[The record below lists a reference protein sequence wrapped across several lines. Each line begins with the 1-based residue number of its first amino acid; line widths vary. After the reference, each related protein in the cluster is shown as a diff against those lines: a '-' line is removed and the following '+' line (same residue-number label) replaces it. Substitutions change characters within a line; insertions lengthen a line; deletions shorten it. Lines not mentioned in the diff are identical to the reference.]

1 MNETYRI
8 DRYVAAK
15 KRYMKSLAETE
26 KLKREMYKAVHL
38 LLGHGPNNTNLT
50 QFQLNFIN
58 NMIQRERQYRMAS
71 RVLSRSLPRNMVN
84 NILNR

>member
-26 KLKREMYKAVHL
+26 KLKREMNKAAHL
-38 LLGHGPNNTNLT
+38 LLGHGPNNSNLT
-50 QFQLNFIN
+50 QTQFNFIN
-58 NMIQRERQYRMAS
+58 TMIQRERRYRMAN
-71 RVLSRSLPRNMVN
+71 RVLSRSLPRNLRN
-84 NILNR
+84 RILNV

>member
-1 MNETYRI
+1 MNQTYRI

-15 KRYMKSLAETE
+15 KRFMKSLAETE
-26 KLKREMYKAVHL
+26 KLHREMHKAAHL

-58 NMIQRERQYRMAS
+58 NTIQEERRYRMAN
-71 RVLSRSLPRNMVN
+71 RVLSKSLPRNMVKT
-84 NILNR
+84 ILNR

>member
-1 MNETYRI
+1 MNQTYRI
-8 DRYVAAK
+8 DRNVAAK

-38 LLGHGPNNTNLT
+38 MLGHGPNNTTLAKV
-50 QFQLNFIN
+50 QLNFIN
-58 NMIQRERQYRMAS
+58 NMIQRERRHRMAN
-71 RVLSRSLPRNMVN
+71 RVLSRSLPRNVVN